1 MGSSPNGVEMG
12 RLLAVTFNI
21 GLVNAIIGDLGQM
34 IKLRVIMATIA
45 IFFLMGVNAS
55 AAEISSS
62 QIGDALKERGYAV
75 AQISESMVAVDSGDF
90 AVIIAVN
97 GSNGDISYL
106 TYLKDVSAE
115 MVGYEFLNRF
125 NNGVKF
131 GRAYI
136 DGDGD
141 IAIQMDRNS
150 DGGVSIGNV
159 ESDFD
164 VFVLL
169 VHKFMSDLRKQ
180 ASV

>member
-1 MGSSPNGVEMG
+1 
-12 RLLAVTFNI
+12 LARGLGI
-21 GLVNAIIGDLGQM
+21 SLALMMGLV
-34 IKLRVIMATIA
+34 MA
-45 IFFLMGVNAS
+45 GGS
-55 AAEISSS
+55 AMAEISSDKIG
-62 QIGDALKERGYAV
+62 QIMKERNYAV
-75 AQISESMVAVDSGDF
+75 AEISDTMVAVDAGDF

-106 TYLKDVSAE
+106 TYLKGVSSD

-150 DGGVSIGNV
+150 DGGVTLENI

-169 VHKFMSDLRKQ
+169 VNKFMRDLTTR
-180 ASV
+180 SVV

>member
-1 MGSSPNGVEMG
+1 MALARVLGIGLALMMG
-12 RLLAVTFNI
+12 LLAAGGSAMAGISSNDI
-21 GLVNAIIGDLGQM
+21 GQ
-34 IKLRVIMATIA
+34 IMKERNYA
-45 IFFLMGVNAS
+45 V
-55 AAEISSS
+55 AEIS
-62 QIGDALKERGYAV
+62 DT
-75 AQISESMVAVDSGDF
+75 MVAVDAGDF

-106 TYLKDVSAE
+106 TYLKGISSD

-150 DGGVSIGNV
+150 DGGVTLENI

-169 VHKFMSDLRKQ
+169 VNKFMRDLTTR
-180 ASV
+180 SVV